1 MDGNATPSATNAL
14 VHTEPPG
21 SFEYVDFRHAGTL
34 HHYRLYVPP
43 GATPQQPVAVVLML
57 HGCTQNPDDF
67 AIGTGMN
74 LAAVQANALVLYPA

>member
-43 GATPQQPVAVVLML
+43 GATPQQTWRW
-57 HGCTQNPDDF
+57 C
-67 AIGTGMN
+67 
-74 LAAVQANALVLYPA
+74 